1 MTSMIQNDTNDNEYA
16 AADNDEYDA
25 TCSLSSA
32 AADDDE
38 YDDDD
43 DVDADDDDDNRS
55 FISIFPPTGMNW
67 SWALNWDMATLGRS
81 VQIL

>member
-1 MTSMIQNDTNDNEYA
+1 MMTSMIQNDTNDNEYA

-32 AADDDE
+32 ADDDDEYDDE

-43 DVDADDDDDNRS
+43 DDT
-55 FISIFPPTGMNW
+55 I
-67 SWALNWDMATLGRS
+67 
-81 VQIL
+81 